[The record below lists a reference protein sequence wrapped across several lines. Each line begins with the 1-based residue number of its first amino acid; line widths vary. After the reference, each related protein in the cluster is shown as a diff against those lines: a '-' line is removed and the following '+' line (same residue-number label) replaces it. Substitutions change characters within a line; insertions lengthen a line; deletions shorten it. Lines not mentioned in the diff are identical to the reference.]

1 MNNDLLKR
9 FEEVVRENERLKEE
23 LRLSKTHTVQP
34 YSVPEQFNPLYRP
47 WYVNQPNGTIF
58 GPGIFGGGSTGTSTI
73 TVNPG
78 MATQTTIGAKF

>member
-23 LRLSKTHTVQP
+23 LKVIKGQP

>member
-1 MNNDLLKR
+1 MEELLKR

-23 LRLSKTHTVQP
+23 LNVIKGQP

-47 WYVNQPNGTIF
+47 WYINQ
-58 GPGIFGGGSTGTSTI
+58 PGIFPVVGPGTIWSGSTGGAWDSTI

-78 MATQTTIGAKF
+78 MATQTTYNAKF